1 MRLSRLLLSCN
12 SSQPES
18 IDRQALVK
26 RNSPKVTQFD
36 KHSSLSVGNGN
47 FAMTVDATG
56 LQTFSELYS
65 DGVPLGTQSQWGW
78 HSFPND
84 DNFKPEE
91 ALSDYNFRGTEEPYA
106 VQFNDP
112 GRAQDAANYFRINPH
127 RLHLGYIGL

>member
-1 MRLSRLLLSCN
+1 MLLSGLLLSCN

-78 HSFPND
+78 HSYPND

-91 ALSDYNFRGTEEPYA
+91 ALRDYNFRGT
-106 VQFNDP
+106 
-112 GRAQDAANYFRINPH
+112 
-127 RLHLGYIGL
+127 